1 MQCSCTHMQFLFM
14 DNKID
19 FKCMPILVEKNLPI
33 LIERRIFGEN
43 NEKNLDKIN
52 INLKKD

>member
-1 MQCSCTHMQFLFM
+1 M